1 MQVVPAALAGGMVV
15 SSGCVG
21 NRVYTDLGESEM
33 YAALASK
40 DLPKVA
46 EKARTIAAANAKLQE
61 YHQARRQSLTV
72 VGADL

>member
-1 MQVVPAALAGGMVV
+1 
-15 SSGCVG
+15 
-21 NRVYTDLGESEM
+21 M